1 MKKKNLTFIL
11 SVIITILILSPTIQV
26 KAILT
31 WEDDFEDGNLD
42 DWLFNAWEI
51 NSEIYNPPIDP
62 GFNIIDGIL
71 RAPNYPY
78 FNDTSRNMTSAL
90 HNSTFA
96 YGIWNFD
103 WVPQVSLTEEAFFDI
118 VAIIY
123 NINHQLDL
131 TGLSVLDKSAYGYTI
146 RIYHN
151 STGVATR
158 ISLTKRVGPPPS
170 TTTLGSYDLTPA
182 VMESIHIE
190 VTRDKKGHFNVYYD
204 TALIIEATD
213 NDITTSDHFVFRS
226 YVGDTG
232 LDNITINDAL
242 SSNGSI
248 PASTVGFVI
257 WMMTP
262 TLIVLYIV
270 RKRIIFKNR
279 GQK

>member
-1 MKKKNLTFIL
+1 MKKKIIKIIL
-11 SVIITILILSPTIQV
+11 PVIITLLTFSTIIQV
-26 KAILT
+26 QAIIT

-51 NSEIYNPPIDP
+51 HSEIYNPPIDP
-62 GFNIIDGIL
+62 GFNIINGIL
-71 RAPNYPY
+71 RAPDYPY

-90 HNSTFA
+90 HNSTVA

-103 WVPQVSLTEEAFFDI
+103 WVPQESPTEEAFFDI

-170 TTTLGSYDLTPA
+170 TTTLETYDLTPA

-190 VTRDKKGHFNVYYD
+190 VTRDRKGHFKVYYD
-204 TALIIEATD
+204 AALIIEATD

-232 LDNITINDAL
+232 IDNITINDAI

-248 PASTVGFVI
+248 PASTVGFI
-257 WMMTP
+257 IGMMTP
-262 TLIVLYIV
+262 TFIILVIL
-270 RKRIIFKNR
+270 RKRIFFKN
-279 GQK
+279 K